1 MSAPERAL
9 VGDEIPGLLTP
20 ARSPLQHMLHA
31 LKQPLTGLH
40 CSLELALV
48 GQRTPEQYVRTLREA
63 LELAGRMSVLV
74 AAIGELVENQ
84 EAAEDELPQVNENE
98 ADGRKQREH
107 QTCRREVIALDALL
121 RQVVDE
127 LQPVAGAKQGQI
139 LLHCNLPLPV
149 YASRHQLPGAVFRF
163 LDSALSL
170 TAPGGDLRIRA
181 HSESGQARLQVR
193 WDAGTEGAEIDFTSR
208 PELGLLLAEA
218 GWKRLGGDWS
228 RERSPEKAGSFHT
241 VIARLPLAVAGNG
254 QPSHSGGSSSVGK
267 SLNGDSQR
275 GDQQRRD
282 QRRGGQ
288 Q

>member
-1 MSAPERAL
+1 MSEAEPGL
-9 VGDEIPGLLTP
+9 VARGLIADEIPGLLSP

-48 GQRTPEQYVRTLREA
+48 GQRTPEQYMRTLREG

-84 EAAEDELPQVNENE
+84 EETPQEYRQANENE
-98 ADGRKQREH
+98 GDGSKLRNAGGQ
-107 QTCRREVIALDALL
+107 REVIALDALL
-121 RQVVDE
+121 RQVVGE
-127 LQPVAGAKQGQI
+127 LQPVAGEKKGQI

-149 YASRHQLPGAVFRF
+149 YASRHQLAGAVFRF

-181 HSESGQARLQVR
+181 HPESGQARLQVR
-193 WDAGTEGAEIDFTSR
+193 WDAGAEATKLDLSSR

-228 RERSPEKAGSFHT
+228 RERSPDPEKTGSFHT
-241 VIARLPLAVAGNG
+241 VVARLPLAAAGIAQSTIPAG
-254 QPSHSGGSSSVGK
+254 ARE
-267 SLNGDSQR
+267 SQSR
-275 GDQQRRD
+275 
-282 QRRGGQ
+282 
-288 Q
+288 